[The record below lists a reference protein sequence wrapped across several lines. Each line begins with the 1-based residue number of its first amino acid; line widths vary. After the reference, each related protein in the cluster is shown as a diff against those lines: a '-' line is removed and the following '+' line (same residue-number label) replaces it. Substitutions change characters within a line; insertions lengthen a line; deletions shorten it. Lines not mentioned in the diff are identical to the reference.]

1 MMLTSE
7 LCFLYLWVPD
17 NMTHTHIRGRG
28 PDSDSVVGDHNQK
41 DDALGGGYNTG
52 SQNELTH
59 VLLVGDEP
67 DRSFHF

>member
-41 DDALGGGYNTG
+41 DDALGGL
-52 SQNELTH
+52 QH
-59 VLLVGDEP
+59 RIP
-67 DRSFHF
+67 K